1 MTVDFRPLHPLF
13 CAEVT
18 HAGQPLDLRRV
29 EDRDTLE
36 ALRGGMD
43 RYGVLVFRRQPFT
56 DAEQLAFAERFD
68 GTVQSL
74 IASTAVGKNR
84 LGNARLGDIS
94 NLDADGKLFG
104 AGDRRRMYSLA
115 NRLWHTD
122 SSFRDPAGRYSM
134 LSARVLPPVSADTE
148 FADMRAAYDALDAET
163 RQQIAGLRTHHSV
176 AYSRQILGF
185 DFSAEEMQQ
194 LKGAVQ
200 PLVQVNPRTGRKSLY
215 IASHAHR
222 VDGWPVPE
230 GRLLLA
236 DLMAQAT
243 QPRFVHRHA
252 WQDGDFV
259 IWDNLATLHRGR
271 AYDDVKYVR
280 ELRRV
285 TTLDIPLPSAGTD
298 HVFQKTENVVCPL
311 QLLQL
316 LQLTRGPMR

>member
-1 MTVDFRPLHPLF
+1 MTVDFHPLHPLF

-18 HAGQPLDLRRV
+18 REGRPLDLRRL

-43 RYGVLVFRRQPFT
+43 RYGVLVFRSQPFT

-94 NLDADGKLFG
+94 NLDADGRLFG
-104 AGDRRRMYSLA
+104 AEDRRRMYSLA

-134 LSARVLPPVSADTE
+134 LSARRLPPPSVAADTE
-148 FADMRAAYDALDAET
+148 FADMRAAYDALDEET
-163 RQQIAGLRTHHSV
+163 RAQIADLRVHHSV

-185 DFSAEEMQQ
+185 DFSAEEMDR

-222 VDGWPVPE
+222 VDGWPLPE

-236 DLMAQAT
+236 ELMAQAT
-243 QPRFVHRHA
+243 QPRLVYRHQ
-252 WQDGDFV
+252 WRDGDFV
-259 IWDNLATLHRGR
+259 IWDNLATMHRGK

-285 TTLDIPLPSAGTD
+285 TTLDVPLPVHTA
-298 HVFQKTENVVCPL
+298 VA
-311 QLLQL
+311 
-316 LQLTRGPMR
+316 